1 MTGANGG
8 GRLDAY
14 RVPEMGRVQRIHF
27 LGIGG
32 AGMSGIAEVLVNQGY
47 EISGSDLVR
56 SAATARLESLGATV
70 FEGHA
75 REQIDGADVVVV
87 SSAVGE
93 DNPELAA
100 AHQERVPVVARA
112 EMLGEL
118 LRYRHGI
125 AIAGTHGKTTT
136 TSLLVAIYQAAGRDP
151 TFVVG
156 GLLESAGTHARLGGS
171 RTIIV
176 EADESDA
183 SFLYLQPMVA
193 VVTNI
198 DRDHM
203 ATYGH
208 DFERLKSTFVE
219 FVHRL
224 PFYGTAILCADDP
237 VVSSLLPG
245 LSRPMVTY
253 GFAGDADYRA
263 TDVEADGRSWRFRA
277 HRPAGRGV
285 LDVELA
291 VPGRHNVLNALA
303 ALAVAAEEGIDDGA
317 VLRGLAGFS
326 GVGRRFQVFEDIHV
340 VFEDTH
346 DEVFEDTHEVFEDT
360 HDEAF
365 EDTHDGGVDV
375 TLVDDYGHHPT
386 EIRAVLETVRRV
398 WPGRRLVMT
407 YQPHRYSRTRDLF
420 DAFVDVL
427 SEVDELVLVEVYSA
441 GEAPIPGADGRA
453 LCCGIRN
460 RSGVVPLFAA
470 DPAEA
475 LKRLGSVVRDGDI
488 LLVQGAGNVSQ
499 VSNRLRGVHDA

>member
-8 GRLDAY
+8 TSLDAY

-32 AGMSGIAEVLVNQGY
+32 AGMSGIAEVLINQGY
-47 EISGSDLVR
+47 EVSGSDLAR
-56 SAATARLESLGATV
+56 SATTARLESLGAAV

-75 REQIDGADVVVV
+75 REQVDGADVVVV

-100 AHQERVPVVARA
+100 AREERIPVVARA

-136 TSLLVAIYQAAGRDP
+136 TSLLVSIYQAAGRDP

-183 SFLYLQPMVA
+183 SFLHLQPMVA

-198 DRDHM
+198 DQDHM

-237 VVSSLLPG
+237 VLTSLLHA
-245 LSRPMVTY
+245 LSRPMFTY
-253 GFAGDADYRA
+253 GFAQDADYRA
-263 TDVEADGRSWRFRA
+263 SDVQADGRSWHFRA
-277 HRPAGRGV
+277 HRPNGRGA

-291 VPGRHNVLNALA
+291 IPGRHNVLNALA

-326 GVGRRFQVFEDIHV
+326 GVGRRFQVFDNIPV
-340 VFEDTH
+340 
-346 DEVFEDTHEVFEDT
+346 
-360 HDEAF
+360 
-365 EDTHDGGVDV
+365 GGVEV

-386 EIRAVLETVRRV
+386 EVRAVLDTVRRV

-420 DAFVDVL
+420 EAFVEVL

-453 LCCGIRN
+453 LCCGIRK
-460 RSGVVPLFAA
+460 RAAIDPLFAA
-470 DPAEA
+470 NPADA
-475 LKRLGSVVRDGDI
+475 LERLGGVVRDGDVV
-488 LLVQGAGNVSQ
+488 LVQGAGNVSQ
-499 VSNRLRGVHDA
+499 VSNRLRGVANA